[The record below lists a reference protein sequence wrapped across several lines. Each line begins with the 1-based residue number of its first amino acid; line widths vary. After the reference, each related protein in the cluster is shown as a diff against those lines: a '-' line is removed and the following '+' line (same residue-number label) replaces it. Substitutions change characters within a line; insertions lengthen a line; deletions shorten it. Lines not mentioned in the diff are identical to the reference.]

1 MDKLKELANFIST
14 HCNQDDKLNSDFI
27 QALYSYKYSSYLS
40 TPSAEIVKDYI
51 RIIERPNDLFLTD
64 RENEEEDEEYYDEE
78 DEIIENED
86 LNSRVEETTINIG
99 GASYHYYNPSGQI
112 GAGLENEESVLR
124 RLTEQAI
131 ANELQRA
138 MAMEARRNQAQ
149 NTSDESAP
157 DLSPPLDAPF

>member
-40 TPSAEIVKDYI
+40 TPSTEVVKDYI

-64 RENEEEDEEYYDEE
+64 RENEDENEEYYDDEEE

-86 LNSRVEETTINIG
+86 LNPRVEETTINIG
-99 GASYHYYNPSGQI
+99 GTSYHYYNPSGQL
-112 GAGLENEESVLR
+112 GAGLEDEEPVLR
-124 RLTEQAI
+124 RLTEQNLV
-131 ANELQRA
+131 NELERII
-138 MAMEARRNQAQ
+138 EARRNQAQ
-149 NTSDESAP
+149 NASSEVTP
-157 DLSPPLDAPF
+157 DLSPPIDVPF